1 MAEFESLA
9 LSTAAQQREQVKQA
23 ATLCVSVLCMCM
35 CVCSVFIIVH
45 SGLLETWSRR
55 ARYVIAYKIIGVH
68 LNRRLM
74 ATRFALNGHAAWIS
88 HFQLQLFQQ
97 RTARA
102 RRKLVVGVNSAREGT
117 YTYADVVCVC
127 PGNNQWRDFAKCDF
141 WESLGPHVKRV
152 ARGSLSTFWTIRPCK
167 SAARVCQ

>member
-1 MAEFESLA
+1 MAEFESLSLA
-9 LSTAAQQREQVKQA
+9 IHRRREESKSGSHP
-23 ATLCVSVLCMCM
+23 LCECCAV
-35 CVCSVFIIVH
+35 CVGFIIVH

-97 RTARA
+97 RTAP
-102 RRKLVVGVNSAREGT
+102 KVSCWVNSARVRT
-117 YTYADVVCVC
+117 YTRMCVC
-127 PGNNQWRDFAKCDF
+127 PGNNQWRDSAKCDF
-141 WESLGPHVKRV
+141 WEIQRV
-152 ARGSLSTFWTIRPCK
+152 SARTKKESRAWFTFNISTIRPRK

>member
-1 MAEFESLA
+1 MYLLNLHLSCTWRSLSLSRYPPPRSRESK
-9 LSTAAQQREQVKQA
+9 SSRQPPSVWVF
-23 ATLCVSVLCMCM
+23 CV

-68 LNRRLM
+68 LNRWLM

-141 WESLGPHVKRV
+141 WESRP
-152 ARGSLSTFWTIRPCK
+152 ARKKSCARFTFNILDN
-167 SAARVCQ
+167 